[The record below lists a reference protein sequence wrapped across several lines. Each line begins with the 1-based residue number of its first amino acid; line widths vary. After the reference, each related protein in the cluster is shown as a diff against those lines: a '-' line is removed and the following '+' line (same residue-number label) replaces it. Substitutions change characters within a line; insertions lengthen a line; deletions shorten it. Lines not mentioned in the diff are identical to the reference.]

1 MNTPPPNNVAASVL
15 RIESMAGRPA
25 VGAPELAPLPRP
37 PKAPPPRKAR
47 VAAECEQL
55 EQLPNI
61 GPSIAADLRRIG
73 VLWPSDLASLDAL
86 QLYRQLCIVSGKRQD
101 PCVLDTF
108 MAACD
113 FMRGAL
119 PRPWWDYTA
128 ERKQQGWLLGPH
140 AL

>member
-1 MNTPPPNNVAASVL
+1 MDATAHTETLSDTRTLKKIPSVGRQAA
-15 RIESMAGRPA
+15 ATA
-25 VGAPELAPLPRP
+25 PRP

-47 VAAECEQL
+47 TAAECEQL

-61 GPSIAADLRRIG
+61 GPSIAQDLRLLG
-73 VLWPSDLASLDAL
+73 VMQPQDLARLDAL
-86 QLYRQLCIVSGKRQD
+86 ALYRQLCSATGKRQD

-113 FMRGAL
+113 FMRGAA

-128 ERKQQGWLLGPH
+128 ERKATYG
-140 AL
+140 AV